1 MEKEEYP
8 VILGRNIGISSYQG
22 LSLQIKFDTTIRIDP
37 SNPQALEL
45 LDWVKSNKR
54 ILSGQA
60 STVLSSRASDS
71 FSASSTPLIVA
82 FDPHKVT
89 SIAEMISQTS
99 VGVFNV
105 DTAMSISDEFQKFCV
120 LECPGC
126 NKKKGTKD
134 GKPFDCPKCLR
145 KMTLVP
151 RLLTPYGY
159 RCMFQIDLTDATGSM
174 TTLISG
180 APAEKIL

>member
-8 VILGRNIGISSYQG
+8 VILGRNVGISSYQG
-22 LSLQIKFDTTIRIDP
+22 LSLQTKFDTTIRIDP
-37 SNPQALEL
+37 SYPQALEL
-45 LDWVKSNKR
+45 LNWVKSNKS
-54 ILSGQA
+54 ILSGRA

-82 FDPHKVT
+82 SDPHKVT
-89 SIAEMISQTS
+89 FIAEMTSQTS
-99 VGVFNV
+99 VSWSFNV
-105 DTAMSISDEFQKFCV
+105 DTAMSISDDFQKFCV

-126 NKKKGTKD
+126 NKKKCTKD

-151 RLLTPYGY
+151 R
-159 RCMFQIDLTDATGSM
+159 CIFQIDLTDATGLT